1 MHVEGV
7 TWLTCVAMGLRWGC
21 DVSRCRVTDA
31 MGCDWSRCRVTD
43 AMGCDWSRCR
53 VTDAMGCDGLRCR
66 VTYCIRVAIGRGVA

>member
-1 MHVEGV
+1 MKGMHVEGV

-43 AMGCDWSRCR
+43 AMGCD
-53 VTDAMGCDGLRCR
+53 GLRCR